1 MKTNGIKLIAALVIS
16 LGLSQTALADR
27 TEKPATVKKYQHEGK
42 IYPPVFFETNITA
55 LPIKDKLESYQ
66 AFTRL
71 DEKAVGSPIKV
82 LALNRAQR
90 KQDAAGFSSAMLSI
104 TTLGIIPVVSSKVY
118 RVLYLVII
126 GDEVISSH
134 HYEMT
139 SSEVQNLW
147 TLDNSQ
153 KLKPEEEIF
162 LEQSID
168 QFLTEVAAH
177 KELAELFEE
186 YYLYAPSEVTTTN

>member
-1 MKTNGIKLIAALVIS
+1 MKAKGINVITALIIMALGFVQTIAAEEARE
-16 LGLSQTALADR
+16 Q
-27 TEKPATVKKYQHEGK
+27 PVKAEKYQHQGK
-42 IYPPVFFETNITA
+42 LYPPVFFKTNVTA
-55 LPIKDKLESYQ
+55 LPIKEKLESYN
-66 AFTRL
+66 AFTKL
-71 DEKAVGSPIKV
+71 DEEAVGSPIRV
-82 LALNRAQR
+82 LALNGAQR

-104 TTLGIIPVVSSKVY
+104 TTLGIIPIVSSKVY
-118 RVLYLVII
+118 RVLYVVVV

-153 KLKPEEEIF
+153 KLKPEEEVF

-168 QFLTEVAAH
+168 KFLTEVAANE
-177 KELAELFEE
+177 ELAELFDE
-186 YYLYAPSEVTTTN
+186 YYLYAPEAAQ